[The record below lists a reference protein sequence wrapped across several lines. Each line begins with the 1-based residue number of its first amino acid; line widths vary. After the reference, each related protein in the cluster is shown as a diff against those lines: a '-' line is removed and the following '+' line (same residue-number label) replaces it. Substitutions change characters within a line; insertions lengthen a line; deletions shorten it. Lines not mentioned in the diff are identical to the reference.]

1 MVTGRHQN
9 PEKSMLGLRHA
20 FDELMLMIDRL
31 YVTFIDKEGDE
42 HKFAV
47 SKGDNL
53 LDIAQANDIEME
65 GQRAPQADV
74 QHMC

>member
-1 MVTGRHQN
+1 LEDTYANKYSYNG
-9 PEKSMLGLRHA
+9 
-20 FDELMLMIDRL
+20 RL

-42 HKFAV
+42 HKIAV

-65 GQRAPQADV
+65 G
-74 QHMC
+74 